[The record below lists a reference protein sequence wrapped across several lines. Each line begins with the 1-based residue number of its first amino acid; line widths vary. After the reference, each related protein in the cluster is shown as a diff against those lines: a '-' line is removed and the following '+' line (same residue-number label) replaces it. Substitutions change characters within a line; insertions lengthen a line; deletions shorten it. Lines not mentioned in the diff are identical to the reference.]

1 MHRETGREEIT
12 SHSGTLGEAVDLQ
25 IVSNWI
31 QEDLKLPANLFRGT
45 CTKGFRSWRRDAT
58 ITVATAVPYGKKGQ
72 RWDRSIRKTMC
83 FKEKCV

>member
-31 QEDLKLPANLFRGT
+31 QEDLKLPAILFRGT

-58 ITVATAVPYGKKGQ
+58 ITVATAVPYGKKRTEMGQ
-72 RWDRSIRKTMC
+72 VYKKNYV
-83 FKEKCV
+83 F